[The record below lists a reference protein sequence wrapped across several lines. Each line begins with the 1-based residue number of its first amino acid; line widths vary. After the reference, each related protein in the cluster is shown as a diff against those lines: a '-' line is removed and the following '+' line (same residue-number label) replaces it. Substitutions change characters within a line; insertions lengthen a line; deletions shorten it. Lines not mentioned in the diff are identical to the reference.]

1 MSSLQQVVVDLT
13 NTPEKL
19 KGPQCGYPEGQQ

>member
-1 MSSLQQVVVDLT
+1 MSSLNKAVVELT
-13 NTPEKL
+13 TIPERL